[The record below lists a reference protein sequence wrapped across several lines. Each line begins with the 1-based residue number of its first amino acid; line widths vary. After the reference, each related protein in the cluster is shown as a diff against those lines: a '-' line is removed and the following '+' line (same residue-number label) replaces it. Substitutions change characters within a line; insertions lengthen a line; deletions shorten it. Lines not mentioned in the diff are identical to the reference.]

1 MQMLILDSPIHISIE
16 AVIVRDQFILPLVVQ
31 LALEVHVL
39 QVGQVRLVPR
49 QGDGGHVHHV
59 LAGVVVKNLKKKRKC
74 NNKLPLLILF
84 LVIYLGDVRMNLKI
98 VEEYLIS
105 SKCVQELYPLC

>member
-1 MQMLILDSPIHISIE
+1 MLPINIPVQ
-16 AVIVRDQFILPLVVQ
+16 AVIVRDEFILPLVVQ
-31 LALEVHVL
+31 LALQVHVL
-39 QVGQVRLVPR
+39 QVGQVRLVPG

-59 LAGVVVKNLKKKRKC
+59 LAGVVVKDLKKKKNC

-84 LVIYLGDVRMNLKI
+84 HVIYLGDVRMDLKI

>member
-1 MQMLILDSPIHISIE
+1 MFYNKSSPVHISVE
-16 AVIVRDQFILPLVVQ
+16 AVVIGDQFILPLVVQ
-31 LALEVHVL
+31 LALQVHVL

-59 LAGVVVKNLKKKRKC
+59 FAGVVVKDLKKKKSC

-84 LVIYLGDVRMNLKI
+84 LVIYLGDVGMNLKI
-98 VEEYLIS
+98 IEEYLIS
-105 SKCVQELYPLC
+105 SQSVQELYPLC